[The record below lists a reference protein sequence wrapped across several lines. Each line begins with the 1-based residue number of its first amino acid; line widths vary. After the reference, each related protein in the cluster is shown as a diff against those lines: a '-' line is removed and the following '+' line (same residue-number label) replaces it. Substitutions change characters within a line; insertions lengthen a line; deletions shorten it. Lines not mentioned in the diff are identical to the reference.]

1 MSGRSSGVQVRLQET
16 ALQVVYTHCHSHRLN
31 LVIGDCMQK
40 IQRISSV
47 FSVLQTV
54 YGFVSNSNTRY
65 QLFVEAQK
73 TANVSVLTLERTVV
87 TRWSYWYRSV
97 AKILVR
103 YDCILAVLS
112 VVQESSDR
120 EEAAEATGLKNQ
132 LESFPFIF
140 SLHVIHEVLA
150 VINPLSEQLQAPDL
164 IISDACTLITTTKKN
179 NKTMH
184 DVESYFRVLYGK
196 SREMA
201 INVGADLSETSALA
215 STIPAK
221 SKRVQ
226 KISGRLRD
234 YLTTSTLGKH
244 STESE
249 STRREE
255 KI

>member
-1 MSGRSSGVQVRLQET
+1 
-16 ALQVVYTHCHSHRLN
+16 
-31 LVIGDCMQK
+31 MQK

-54 YGFVSNSNTRY
+54 YSFVSNSNTRY

-73 TANVSVLTLERTVV
+73 TANVPVLTLERTVV

-120 EEAAEATGLKNQ
+120 EAAAEATGLKNQ

-150 VINPLSEQLQAPDL
+150 VINPLSEQLQAADL
-164 IISDACTLITTTKKN
+164 VISEACTLISATKN
-179 NKTMH
+179 
-184 DVESYFRVLYGK
+184 
-196 SREMA
+196 
-201 INVGADLSETSALA
+201 
-215 STIPAK
+215 
-221 SKRVQ
+221 
-226 KISGRLRD
+226 
-234 YLTTSTLGKH
+234 
-244 STESE
+244 
-249 STRREE
+249 
-255 KI
+255 

>member
-1 MSGRSSGVQVRLQET
+1 M
-16 ALQVVYTHCHSHRLN
+16 
-31 LVIGDCMQK
+31 
-40 IQRISSV
+40 
-47 FSVLQTV
+47 
-54 YGFVSNSNTRY
+54 
-65 QLFVEAQK
+65 
-73 TANVSVLTLERTVV
+73 
-87 TRWSYWYRSV
+87 

-103 YDCILAVLS
+103 YDCILIVLS

-164 IISDACTLITTTKKN
+164 IISDACTLITTTKN
-179 NKTMH
+179 QLKTMR
-184 DVESYFRVLYGK
+184 DVEYFRVLYGK
-196 SREMA
+196 SKEMA

-226 KISGRLRD
+226 KISGRLRG

-244 STESE
+244 STESDA
-249 STRREE
+249 TRTEE
-255 KI
+255 KM